1 MFGSRRKFYF
11 RSMTIANPKK
21 KNSQIA
27 LIIVV
32 AALGYFVDIYDL
44 VLFGVVKA
52 ESLDQIMHHSSPEE
66 RAAMGKFLFNMQMMG
81 MLIGG
86 LLWGILG
93 DKKGRL
99 KVLFGSILLYS
110 AANLLNAFVTD
121 VNSYAFVRIIAGIGL
136 AGELG
141 AGITLVSEMMSKEK
155 RGYGTMIIVTFG
167 ALGAVVASLVG
178 AKGEA
183 IGHFFFNVI
192 GIQFANWQ
200 VAYIV
205 GGLMGLVLLLLRVGT
220 IESDF
225 FKEMKH
231 EEGIK
236 KGDLKI
242 IFYHKKN
249 LVKYI
254 HCIVIGIPIWYVIGL
269 LIMNSKDNFGPWV
282 GLNNVVN
289 GTAVMYAYIGL
300 SFGDLLSG
308 ILSQV
313 LKSRKIVVYLYLS
326 FTLVLTVIFLFFLKG
341 ISLNTYYFFCFLLGT
356 GTGYWAIF
364 VTIAAEQF
372 GTNIRSTAANTIPN
386 FVRGSVNL
394 ITLCFGILISFQFSD
409 GLAALIVGIVFIL
422 LAINSIS
429 KLKETFGKD
438 LDYMESGEI
447 V

>member
-1 MFGSRRKFYF
+1 MKEIQTIPNRK
-11 RSMTIANPKK
+11 IV
-21 KNSQIA
+21 I
-27 LIIVV
+27 LIIV

-52 ESLDQIMHHSSPEE
+52 ESLNQIMIGATDELKAST
-66 RAAMGKFLFNMQMMG
+66 GKYLFNMQMLG

-86 LLWGILG
+86 LLWGVIG

-110 AANLLNAFVTD
+110 LANMVNAFVTD
-121 VNSYAFVRIIAGIGL
+121 VTTYSIVRVIAGIGL

-178 AKGEA
+178 SEGTA
-183 IGHFFFNVI
+183 IAEILKQITGLS
-192 GIQFANWQ
+192 FANWQ

-225 FKEMKH
+225 FKDAKADNQ
-231 EEGIK
+231 IR
-236 KGDLKI
+236 KGDLKL
-242 IFYHKKN
+242 IFFNRKN
-249 LVKYI
+249 LIKYI
-254 HCIVIGIPIWYVIGL
+254 HCILIGIPIWYIIGL
-269 LIMNSKDNFGPWV
+269 LIMNSKDNFGPLL
-282 GLNNVVN
+282 GIQDIEN
-289 GTAVMYAYIGL
+289 GKAVMYAYIGL

-308 ILSQV
+308 ILSQ
-313 LKSRKIVVYLYLS
+313 LLRSRRIVVAIYLG
-326 FTLVLTVIFLFFLKG
+326 FTLILTIAFLFFSNG
-341 ISLNTYYFFCFLLGT
+341 ISKEKYYIFCFLLGT

-386 FVRGSVNL
+386 FVRGSVNIIVL
-394 ITLCFGILISFQFSD
+394 IFTFLVTHHLSD
-409 GLAALIVGIVFIL
+409 AWSALIVGLIFIS
-422 LAINSIS
+422 LAFFSIS
-429 KLKETFGKD
+429 RLKETFGKD
-438 LDYMESGEI
+438 LNYIEEI
-447 V
+447 N

>member
-1 MFGSRRKFYF
+1 MNQTTAKRKNF
-11 RSMTIANPKK
+11 
-21 KNSQIA
+21 QIG
-27 LIIVV
+27 LILVV

-52 ESLDQIMHHSSPEE
+52 ESLGQIMVNASADEI
-66 RAAMGKFLFNMQMMG
+66 AATGKFLFNMQMLG

-110 AANLLNAFVTD
+110 IANIANAFVTD
-121 VNSYAFVRIIAGIGL
+121 VTTYAIVRIIAGIGL

-167 ALGAVVASLVG
+167 ALGAVVASIVG
-178 AKGEA
+178 SKGET
-183 IGHFFFNVI
+183 IGHFFTSLT
-192 GIQFANWQ
+192 GLQFANWQ

-225 FKEMKH
+225 FKNVKH
-231 EEGIK
+231 ESHIR
-236 KGDLKI
+236 KGDLRL
-242 IFYHKKN
+242 IFGDKKN
-249 LVKYI
+249 LIKYL
-254 HCIVIGIPIWYVIGL
+254 HCISIGIPIWYVIGL
-269 LIMNSKDNFGPWV
+269 LIMNSKDNFGPWLGV
-282 GLNNVVN
+282 DNVVN

-308 ILSQV
+308 ILSQI
-313 LKSRKIVVYLYLS
+313 LKSRKTVVYLYLL
-326 FTLVLTVIFLFFLKG
+326 FTFILTIVFLFVLKD
-341 ISLNTYYFFCFLLGT
+341 ISLSTYYLMCFLLGT

-394 ITLCFGILISFQFSD
+394 IVLMFGILISFQVSD
-409 GLAALIVGIVFIL
+409 GVSAFFVGLIFLL
-422 LAINSIS
+422 LALYSIS

-438 LDYMESGEI
+438 LNYIEGGEI